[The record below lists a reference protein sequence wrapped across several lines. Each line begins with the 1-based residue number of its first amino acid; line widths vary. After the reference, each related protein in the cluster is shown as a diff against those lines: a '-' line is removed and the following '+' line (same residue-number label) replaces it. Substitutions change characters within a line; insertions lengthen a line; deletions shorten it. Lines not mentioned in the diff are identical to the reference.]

1 MRKIIILLLSIQS
14 IICFGQEEGLGL
26 KFTPEDQLQGIPLAS
41 TPYSGTELP
50 TSFDL
55 SYKLPPAGD
64 QGQQNSCVAWAVA
77 YAYKSYQ
84 EKIEENSNYIMG
96 GQLNLNAVFSPAYI
110 YNQINNG
117 VDGGSY
123 FSDALNIL
131 SQQGAVKWV
140 DMPYNELDFLTQ
152 PNSSLKNMAKNYR
165 IDFWR
170 RVNIYDQKEVKA
182 QINAG
187 FPVIIGAMVDKDFQ
201 DKGRISAGQDY
212 VWSNTGN
219 NPKGGHA
226 MLVVGFDDSKGAFK
240 VLNSWGKDWGR
251 DGYCWITY
259 NLFPQVV
266 REGYVM
272 KDAINNVDNVTRP
285 NPVVNPTSDLQANI
299 IVSNVQHNF
308 VDNQLG
314 QVMRFNG
321 TFNLPQNIGENVQI
335 VIKFYYNDGHGGKGQ
350 PVGSSSTYFMM
361 PDGTA
366 ACGTPKVN
374 TITGIN
380 QWFTSMPYQ
389 YLNVPRGGFVWG
401 LYQYRTTYLIAEPVL
416 YIDDFAVQIG
426 QLIPFYVNL

>member
-1 MRKIIILLLSIQS
+1 MRKTIIFLFVIQS
-14 IICFGQEEGLGL
+14 MICFGQEEGLGL

-50 TSFDL
+50 NSFDL
-55 SYKLPPAGD
+55 SNKLPPAGN
-64 QGQQNSCVAWAVA
+64 QGRQNSCVAWTVA

-84 EKIEENSNYIMG
+84 EKLEENSNYIMG

-123 FSDALNIL
+123 FTDALNIL

-140 DMPYNELDFLTQ
+140 DMPYNELDFLTK
-152 PNSSLKNMAKNYR
+152 PNSSLKNKAKNYR

-212 VWSNTGN
+212 VWSSTGN

-226 MLVVGFDDSKGAFK
+226 MLVVGFNDSKGAFK

-251 DGYCWITY
+251 DGYCWISY

-285 NPVVNPTSDLQANI
+285 NPVVNPTSDLPANI

-321 TFNLPQNIGENVQI
+321 TFNLPQNIGKNVQI
-335 VIKFYYNDGHGGKGQ
+335 VIKFYYNDGHGGKGL

-374 TITGIN
+374 ALAGIN
-380 QWFTSMPYQ
+380 QWFASMPYQ

-401 LYQYRTTYLIAEPVL
+401 QYQYRTTYLIAEPVL
-416 YIDDFAVQIG
+416 YIDDFAVQVG